1 MIFERENYRV
11 TKLNSTDKVKKG
23 DTVCRVTK
31 SEKWTLAVLL
41 DKEQYTSLKGRKTVT
56 VKFVDDQMK
65 AEAGVETEKKEDG
78 YFAYL
83 SLDQYLIRYIGER
96 YVDIDLLLDTYQG
109 LKIPDSADRLK
120 TVLQVPGQVYY
131 KR

>member
-1 MIFERENYRV
+1 
-11 TKLNSTDKVKKG
+11 
-23 DTVCRVTK
+23 
-31 SEKWTLAVLL
+31 
-41 DKEQYTSLKGRKTVT
+41 
-56 VKFVDDQMK
+56 MK

-109 LKIPDSADRLK
+109 LKIPDSAIVSK
-120 TVLQVPGQVYY
+120 QFYQVPVKYIT
-131 KR
+131 KVITEPARVE